1 MNCWPAVLLTL
12 GLSACAAPVRA
23 DDTGPTWITDYQ
35 KARTAARTSGKPIFL
50 VFRCEP

>member
-1 MNCWPAVLLTL
+1 MKCWPVAVLLVI
-12 GLSACAAPVRA
+12 GLAARAA

-50 VFRCEP
+50 VFRCER